1 MYDDLQNDN
10 NLVDNSNFDTS
21 YYEEEDFIE
30 DYEKMMAELDDQDPM
45 EILPEMDPDVDFY
58 EALDGWGNY
67 YYEEE
72 QITDRLAKKGKSSH
86 KKFKEDENEFKKE
99 FSDELAMLYDLL
111 DEANK
116 FNKKL
121 VKKYDAIDGSKAKG
135 TSKYLNDLI
144 ESVIASNT
152 SKLHIIKEI
161 TSLKKTIQEL
171 KIKAD
176 GKKAGSDTTS
186 IEGQA
191 NSFFKDIMSVGR
203 NNFVSALNGD
213 PDHNFIDMEYSEDM
227 DIEYAN
233 SLPDVN
239 DYVHDRINERL
250 MESSTRSADAEK
262 YIMYEHLRPE
272 LVIFFNVLDNTWEVV
287 AIDKDG
293 QKIIDYP
300 VPTRKELGKCKF
312 SSDNRYMTDA
322 FGRSYK
328 VMEKYN

>member
-1 MYDDLQNDN
+1 
-10 NLVDNSNFDTS
+10 
-21 YYEEEDFIE
+21 
-30 DYEKMMAELDDQDPM
+30 
-45 EILPEMDPDVDFY
+45 
-58 EALDGWGNY
+58 
-67 YYEEE
+67 
-72 QITDRLAKKGKSSH
+72 
-86 KKFKEDENEFKKE
+86 
-99 FSDELAMLYDLL
+99 MLYDLL

-121 VKKYDAIDGSKAKG
+121 IKKYDAIDGSKAKG